1 MTNEQLAMA
10 LISTFKHF
18 GQILSVKAS
27 RDIRGRP
34 FGFVDFAVK
43 TQCYRYIYLP
53 VLFSLGP
60 EWCEECVGSGSVH
73 SH

>member
-18 GQILSVKAS
+18 GPILSVKAS

-43 TQCYRYIYLP
+43 WGVI
-53 VLFSLGP
+53 SI
-60 EWCEECVGSGSVH
+60 
-73 SH
+73 